1 MSKPLYFV
9 IALLITAGIT
19 YLIRLLPFL
28 FVRKRIKNR
37 FLKSFL
43 YYVPHVVLSVLAFP
57 AIITATGNIISG
69 IVAAS
74 VCIVMAYMRK
84 GLLSC
89 MLGRVAA
96 ALITEAILLLL

>member
-1 MSKPLYFV
+1 MSKQLYFV

-28 FVRKRIKNR
+28 FVRKRINNR

-57 AIITATGNIISG
+57 AIITATGNVISG
-69 IVAAS
+69 IIAAS

-89 MLGRVAA
+89 MLGSVAA

>member
-74 VCIVMAYMRK
+74 VCIIMAYMRK

-89 MLGRVAA
+89 MLGSVAA

>member
-1 MSKPLYFV
+1 MNPILYF
-9 IALLITAGIT
+9 ILALLVTAGIT
-19 YLIRLLPFL
+19 YLIRLLPIL

-57 AIITATGNIISG
+57 AIITATGNVISG
-69 IVAAS
+69 IIAAS

-89 MLGRVAA
+89 MLGSVVA
-96 ALITEAILLLL
+96 ALITEAILLVL

>member
-9 IALLITAGIT
+9 IALLLTAGIT

-57 AIITATGNIISG
+57 AIITATGNVISG
-69 IVAAS
+69 IIAAS

-89 MLGRVAA
+89 MLGSVAA